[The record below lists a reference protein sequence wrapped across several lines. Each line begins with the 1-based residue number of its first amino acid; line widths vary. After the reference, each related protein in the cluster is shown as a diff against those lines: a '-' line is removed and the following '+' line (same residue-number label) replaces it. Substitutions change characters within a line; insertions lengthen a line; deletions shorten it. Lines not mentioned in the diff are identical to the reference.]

1 MRSILID
8 HVVYSSITSKNWWV
22 IDWIYRKLRP
32 LPDIMSTGEMLIW
45 REEYSSECVS
55 EGELVFDGHLRE
67 SIKSTRI
74 NLMFNMLN
82 SKYSIKRTSLDR
94 EVRHFLEGCCVL
106 VRMDFVRNSKGANTG
121 LKIFMIS
128 NEEHLRAICHLLFA
142 KFLKNSLIMPVDF
155 QTFQPHSLRKDFTS
169 FGGALQGARDAQGSE
184 FFRLFIRSQLYQ
196 LFAMFFAY

>member
-1 MRSILID
+1 
-8 HVVYSSITSKNWWV
+8 
-22 IDWIYRKLRP
+22 
-32 LPDIMSTGEMLIW
+32 
-45 REEYSSECVS
+45 
-55 EGELVFDGHLRE
+55 
-67 SIKSTRI
+67 
-74 NLMFNMLN
+74 
-82 SKYSIKRTSLDR
+82 
-94 EVRHFLEGCCVL
+94 
-106 VRMDFVRNSKGANTG
+106 MDFVRNSKGANTG

-196 LFAMFFAY
+196 NVPRPAGTISGTLATALPTRLSVMRVVKIQSGRPPDQRAAVL